1 MDKEMVRKR
10 NLDDTIAIPTT
21 RSYQATELAER
32 TADIFHKNIIKRTP
46 FVKDRVFEVYPHIGL
61 EIKWLLNWVQ
71 RNNIPPLDLTLQTT
85 CR

>member
-1 MDKEMVRKR
+1 MISKYETNDLDSVVIDKKNSEGKR
-10 NLDDTIAIPTT
+10 WNLDDTIAISTT

-61 EIKWLLNWVQ
+61 EIK
-71 RNNIPPLDLTLQTT
+71 
-85 CR
+85 